1 MYYTVK
7 SWAHLVRGQIAKAGA
22 RRKALGLKLAVEAVV
37 AVHAARLGG
46 KVGAGALARGDVIG
60 TAGVSEQGAGAASLA
75 VRHL

>member
-46 KVGAGALARGDVIG
+46 KVGAGALA
-60 TAGVSEQGAGAASLA
+60 
-75 VRHL
+75 